1 MPTGAL
7 SVSNRPFS
15 GRQAVV
21 CAIFVYQLL
30 DLQLIIKKYFF
41 KKSNRWLQQ
50 HSATT
55 NQQYTLEVSHKN
67 NSNASS
73 TVASQLQP
81 Q

>member
-1 MPTGAL
+1 
-7 SVSNRPFS
+7 
-15 GRQAVV
+15 
-21 CAIFVYQLL
+21 
-30 DLQLIIKKYFF
+30 LQLIIKNIPLKKY
-41 KKSNRWLQQ
+41 NRWLQQ

-55 NQQYTLEVSHKN
+55 NQQYTLEVSRKN